1 MVCEHVLAKEHPGTI
16 LLMTVSVFSLLT
28 SSGILFLTHIQFVEA
43 RFADHEED
51 DLIRQQTDLKQTSLI
66 SFSFANSLGED

>member
-1 MVCEHVLAKEHPGTI
+1 MVCEYVLAEEHPGTI

-43 RFADHEED
+43 LFADHEEEYLITGSTTD
-51 DLIRQQTDLKQTSLI
+51 RFETDQLDL
-66 SFSFANSLGED
+66 NSHLRTH